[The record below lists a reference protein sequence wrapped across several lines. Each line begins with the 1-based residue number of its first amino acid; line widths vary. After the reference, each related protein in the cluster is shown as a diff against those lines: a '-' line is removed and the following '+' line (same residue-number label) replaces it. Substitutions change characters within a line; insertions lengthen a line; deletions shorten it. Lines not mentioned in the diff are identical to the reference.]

1 MNKYYKFLGLHL
13 DKVKQYL
20 DENNINYEINI
31 ISGKKDKDK
40 LTVPKVIKMSENN
53 GLVKLVVTYFSD
65 SLT

>member
-1 MNKYYKFLGLHL
+1 LNKYYKFLGLHL

-65 SLT
+65 SLI

>member
-1 MNKYYKFLGLHL
+1 LNKYYKFLGLHL

-40 LTVPKVIKMSENN
+40 LTIPKVIKMSENN

>member
-40 LTVPKVIKMSENN
+40 LTIPKVIKMSENN

>member
-1 MNKYYKFLGLHL
+1 LDKYYKFLGLHL

-31 ISGKKDKDK
+31 ISVKKDKDK